1 MSKLLHELR
10 LHPCQLWFILL
21 VVTLGGRVGDFL
33 GTDFYLYDPQ
43 ASLDTE
49 DVLGRQAI
57 HHAAQA
63 GALGTLE
70 CIILEG
76 ADVNQP
82 ASVNCITPLHYAT
95 KVRDLRSTAANRAN
109 LGQSGKG
116 TVGEMSS
123 KWKPA

>member
-1 MSKLLHELR
+1 MSSD
-10 LHPCQLWFILL
+10 CILFL
-21 VVTLGGRVGDFL
+21 SAVVHTTGSNTRWRVGDFL

-43 ASLDTE
+43 AGLDTG

-82 ASVNCITPLHYAT
+82 ASVNCITPLHYAA
-95 KVRDLRSTAANRAN
+95 KVRE
-109 LGQSGKG
+109 GQLQQ
-116 TVGEMSS
+116 TEQI
-123 KWKPA
+123 

>member
-1 MSKLLHELR
+1 MNYVIVVAWAQIASFS
-10 LHPCQLWFILL
+10 CQLWFILL

-82 ASVNCITPLHYAT
+82 ASVNCITPLHYAA
-95 KVRDLRSTAANRAN
+95 KVRE
-109 LGQSGKG
+109 GQLQQ
-116 TVGEMSS
+116 TEQI
-123 KWKPA
+123 